1 MNKNGFKLRMSSNW
15 LMGKGFHKRQVMS
28 LSFMTLGFVQ

>member
-1 MNKNGFKLRMSSNW
+1 MKNNGFKLRMSYKLLICNS
-15 LMGKGFHKRQVMS
+15 FYKRQMMN